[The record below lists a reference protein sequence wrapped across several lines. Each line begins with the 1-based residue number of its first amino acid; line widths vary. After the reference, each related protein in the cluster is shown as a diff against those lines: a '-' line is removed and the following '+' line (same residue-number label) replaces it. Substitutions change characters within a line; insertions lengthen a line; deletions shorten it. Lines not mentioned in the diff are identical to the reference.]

1 MNSEEN
7 FNEKLNLDELYKQD
21 KITEDHKIKVYQK
34 ILARIHNK
42 IKSTSRVR
50 GNNKFCMYL
59 LPEFLLGVPRYDIN
73 ECTMYVIE
81 KLTENGFDIKY
92 THPNLL
98 WISWRHYIPKHIRT
112 TYKKKHGVSIDGF
125 GNIIKKK
132 QKEKE
137 KDTNT
142 MLLNKK
148 STPLKSILKKDK
160 EKEYKSI
167 STYRPT
173 GNLIYNNKLLESIDN
188 KVTGEK

>member
-132 QKEKE
+132 QKGEE

-188 KVTGEK
+188 KVSGEK

>member
-1 MNSEEN
+1 MNNEEN

-21 KITEDHKIKVYQK
+21 KITEDHKVKVYQK
-34 ILARIHNK
+34 ILARIHSK

-59 LPEFLLGVPRYDIN
+59 LPEFLLGVPRYNIN
-73 ECTMYVIE
+73 ECTLYVME
-81 KLTENGFDIKY
+81 KLTDNGFDIKY

-98 WISWRHYIPKHIRT
+98 WISWRHYIPKHVRT

-125 GNIIKKK
+125 GNVIKKK
-132 QKEKE
+132 QKEE

-142 MLLNKK
+142 MLLNHK

-188 KVTGEK
+188 KVSGEK

>member
-1 MNSEEN
+1 MNNEEN

-21 KITEDHKIKVYQK
+21 KISEDHRIKVYQK

-98 WISWRHYIPKHIRT
+98 WISWRHYIPKHVRT

-125 GNIIKKK
+125 GNVIKKK
-132 QKEKE
+132 QKEE

-142 MLLNKK
+142 MLLNHK

-188 KVTGEK
+188 KVSGEK

>member
-1 MNSEEN
+1 MNNEEN

-21 KITEDHKIKVYQK
+21 KISEDHRIKVYQK

-81 KLTENGFDIKY
+81 KLTENGFNIKY

-98 WISWRHYIPKHIRT
+98 WISWRHYIPKHVRT

-125 GNIIKKK
+125 GNVIKKK
-132 QKEKE
+132 QKEE

-142 MLLNKK
+142 MLLNNK

-188 KVTGEK
+188 KVSGEK